1 MFKVYSIYHEFDHGN
16 IFLKLKLVSSNQ
28 ILYNKVYVVDSPVFR
43 ISSVIN
49 AAEFSKTTATD
60 PNTYTDT

>member
-1 MFKVYSIYHEFDHGN
+1 M
-16 IFLKLKLVSSNQ
+16 
-28 ILYNKVYVVDSPVFR
+28 LYIKEYVVDSPVLR

-60 PNTYTDT
+60 PNTYTET

>member
-1 MFKVYSIYHEFDHGN
+1 MLLLV
-16 IFLKLKLVSSNQ
+16 KLVSSNEMLN
-28 ILYNKVYVVDSPVFR
+28 IKEYVVDSPVLR

-60 PNTYTDT
+60 PNTYTETYRWKSVDQDPQLT